1 MSEYRFEWS
10 AEGRPLYIR
19 EPESDGEYHEI
30 EAIQKEVW
38 GFDDLDVVP
47 AAHIVAADHAGG
59 VTLCAFE
66 GGRMLGFVYGF
77 PAHEHGQISIH
88 SHMLAVRPEYRSL
101 RAGVYLK
108 LAQRERAL
116 ELGIKE
122 ITWTFDPLQSLNAN
136 LNFSRLGVISRRYLV
151 NFYGESS
158 SSPLHQGFGTDRLW
172 VSWLL
177 DSDRVRERSA
187 IYGDASPKDARPKS
201 QPSRLSEDAAVLLSV
216 SNDLPEIGDIEG
228 GISGQSCFIEIPQ
241 SINSIKDRDPQAGAR
256 WREATRKAFL
266 AAIKAGFIVDDFIK
280 IEGDASGWFYL
291 LKRQ

>member
-10 AEGRPLYIR
+10 VENRLLYIR
-19 EPESDGEYHEI
+19 EPESDAEYHEL
-30 EAIQKEVW
+30 EDIQKEVW

-59 VTLCAFE
+59 ITLCAFD
-66 GGRMLGFVYGF
+66 GNRMMGFVYGF

-88 SHMLAVRPEYRSL
+88 SHMLAVRSQYRSL

-116 ELGIKE
+116 ERDVME

-136 LNFSRLGVISRRYLV
+136 LNFSRLGVIARRYLV
-151 NFYGESS
+151 NFYGEAS
-158 SSPLHQGFGTDRLW
+158 SSPLHKGFGTDRLW

-177 DSDRVRERSA
+177 GSDRVRERAALYSA
-187 IYGDASPKDARPKS
+187 H
-201 QPSRLSEDAAVLLSV
+201 SRSKPQTEQLPEGAPVLLSV
-216 SNDLPEIGDIEG
+216 SDDLPESGDLE
-228 GISGQSCFIEIPQ
+228 SGLSGETCLIEIPQ
-241 SINSIKDRDPQAGAR
+241 NINTIKDLDPQTGVR

-266 AAIKAGFIVDDFIK
+266 AALEAGFIVDDFIK
-280 IEGDASGWFYL
+280 IEGSRWFYL
-291 LKRQ
+291 LRRR